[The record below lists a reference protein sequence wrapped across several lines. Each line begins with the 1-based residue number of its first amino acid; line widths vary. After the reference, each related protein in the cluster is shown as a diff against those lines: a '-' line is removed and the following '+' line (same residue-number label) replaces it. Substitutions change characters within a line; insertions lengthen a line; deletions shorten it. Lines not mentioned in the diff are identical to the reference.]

1 MALTYDCPF
10 CPHGCFL
17 RVITASN
24 PRRSCGLGCAKME
37 RVPEVLQLPVVV
49 QGRRPRVREPQLL
62 EKLDFL
68 RGRGAAEGGVLKE
81 FLEPGLFADRLCG
94 FPLDKRESLR
104 LPWDDAV
111 VQDDLQ
117 TERRQ
122 VDVPG
127 FDQRIQERDAV
138 LSRHVEDVR
147 IEELEH

>member
-1 MALTYDCPF
+1 MSLWPTICWGSSRGGLPSDGTIQPRR

-37 RVPEVLQLPVVV
+37 RVSEVLQLPVVV

-94 FPLDKRESLR
+94 FPLDKREE
-104 LPWDDAV
+104 PG
-111 VQDDLQ
+111 LQ
-117 TERRQ
+117 E
-122 VDVPG
+122 
-127 FDQRIQERDAV
+127 F
-138 LSRHVEDVR
+138 
-147 IEELEH
+147 